1 MNAIKRLT
9 ALGLALLLLLFCFV
23 GCSMKGPKM
32 MQLGDSKISLNLFYF
47 YLSRMKGTY
56 CATYGISAT
65 DDSHWDAVM
74 DSSGKTYNEYYTEFV
89 LNEVKNLL
97 AAVHLFDELDL
108 ELPDSEL
115 DAIDEEIDRMIEEEA
130 EGSKSKFNKMLADY
144 GANVAV
150 LREAYIIEKKV
161 EYLKNHLYGANGNL
175 IGGEMYEK
183 YYQDNYA
190 RFKHILFTTYEY
202 EYYQDEYGDD
212 IYYANSATQERLY
225 KKTDYW
231 LDELDEFGNKVY
243 MTSEEKNHISYNTE
257 KDTRRRKTDENGKYK
272 TKPVSEAQY
281 NKILADVKLTHENL
295 TQGSYA
301 VFDEVLADHNAL
313 YEYEEKYPNGYY
325 VTKVSD
331 TAWEALRDKVFT
343 MQVGEIAEVETE
355 FGIHIVM
362 RYALEESGYDKSE
375 NKDFFISNATGQYNF
390 LPSLKQYLLSEK
402 VKPYLEQ
409 IAVDEKVYQKA
420 DMKSVNP
427 NFYY

>member
-23 GCSMKGPKM
+23 GCSSKGPKM
-32 MQLGDSKISLNLFYF
+32 MQLGDSKITLNLFYF

-97 AAVHLFDELDL
+97 AAVHLFDELGL
-108 ELPDSEL
+108 ELTDDEL
-115 DAIDEEIDRMIEEEA
+115 DQIDEEIQRMIDEEA
-130 EGSKSKFNKMLADY
+130 EGSKSKFNNILADY

-161 EYLKNHLYGANGNL
+161 ERLKTHLYGVNGET

-190 RFKHILFTTYEY
+190 RFKHILFTTFEYVYET
-202 EYYQDEYGDD
+202 DEYGDA
-212 IYYANSATQERLY
+212 IYYANSSTQERLY
-225 KKTDYW
+225 KKTDFPNGQ
-231 LDELDEFGNKVY
+231 DEFGNTIF

-272 TKPVSEAQY
+272 TTPVSEAKY
-281 NKILADVKLTHENL
+281 NQILVDVKLTHEKL
-295 TQGSYA
+295 TKGSYA
-301 VFDEVLADHNAL
+301 IFDEVLADHNSL
-313 YEYEEKYPNGYY
+313 YEYDEAYPNGYY

-362 RYALEESGYDKSE
+362 RYGLEESGYDKSE

-402 VKPYLEQ
+402 LKPYLDQ